1 MANASTDLDNA
12 EAQCQ
17 LNNNNTR
24 LAGSSGHW
32 ETEVTSS
39 KLFECS
45 RIKALAEERD
55 AVQKKTFTKWV
66 NSHLA
71 RVSCRIADL
80 YNDLRDG
87 YMLTRL
93 LEVLSGEMLPRPT
106 RGRMR
111 IHCLENVD
119 KALQFLKEQ
128 RVHLENVGSHDIVD
142 GNHRLTL
149 GLIWTIILRF
159 QIQVIKIECDDN
171 RETRSA
177 KDALLLWC
185 QMKTAGYS
193 EVHIQNFT
201 TCWRDGL
208 AFNALIHR
216 HRPDLIEFHKLIR
229 SNATYNLQ
237 QAFNIAEQNL
247 GLTKLLDPED
257 VNTENPDEKS
267 IITYVVSYYHY
278 FSKMKALRVEGKRVG
293 KVLDN
298 AIEGQKMIDRYEAL
312 ASELLEWIEKTI
324 GIISNQ
330 KFANSLTGVQQQL
343 QAFTTYCT
351 IEKPIKF
358 QEKGNLEV
366 LLFTIQS
373 KLRANNQKPYVPH
386 EGKLISDINKA
397 WERLEKAEHERGVA
411 LRQELI
417 RQEKLELLAQ
427 RFDHKTTMRQ
437 AWLNENQRLVSQ
449 DNFGYDLPAVEA
461 AMKKHEAIEADIS
474 SYEERI
480 GVVVELAGEMET
492 EGYYDIRRISA
503 RKENI
508 LGQWSL
514 LKELVVGR
522 KARLEKNLALQKNFQ
537 DMVYMIDWM
546 EDMQV
551 QLLSKDF
558 GKHLL
563 EVDDLLQ
570 KHSLQEADIIVQ
582 AERVQTLNTAALK
595 FTTIEG
601 YQPCDPQVICN
612 RVNHVSTCLEEL
624 KQLAAKRRSELEE
637 SQHLWAFFQ
646 EVEESEAWIR
656 EKSSILATQ
665 TCGKDLSSVLR
676 LLQKHKTLAGELLA
690 RRSLLQQTMKKGKQI
705 LMEKSFGT
713 RDIQERIMEV
723 KGEWKRLEDQAA
735 QRLGH
740 LQEALNFF
748 QFSTE
753 TDDLLAWLQDAY
765 RLVSSEDFGHDEYS
779 TQSLLKKHRGVRE
792 AVDKHRLHVVT
803 LRKHMVALPLHY
815 RELNEVQSR
824 MGEAEQLYAEV
835 AEVAVLRQQW
845 LHDALA
851 VYLMFSE
858 VNACEV
864 WIDEKEQW
872 LNKMEVPE
880 RLEDVEVIAHRF
892 ESLDQEMNSLMGRI
906 LDVNQIVQQLLDSGH
921 PSSTEVRGCQD
932 HLNSR
937 WNRIVEMV
945 EQKKDHL
952 DSVLRLQNYLLEC
965 AEIKSQIQEKRKAID
980 TTQYVGSDL
989 GGVLA
994 LQRRLSTMEGALA
1007 VLEPKLLHLQQ
1018 EAEELAISH
1027 PAKAMEVL
1035 EPFEGISVEWEELKR
1050 TLQGCEDSLIVAGRL
1065 QQFIQD
1071 LDCFLTWLVQTQ
1083 TAAASDELPNA
1094 LEEAER
1100 LINCH
1105 AALKEEIGRYEED
1118 YERLQ
1123 AVNELLEAEEAPLPY
1138 AALQQWLQK
1147 LDVGWNKLLEMWE
1160 SRREVLVQ
1168 AHIFH
1173 LFLRDVKQ
1181 AEAFLNNQE
1190 SALAHIELPTTVET
1204 VEAAIK
1210 KHKDF
1215 TTTMELNLHRIK
1227 AVIEAGESLISQ
1239 SNIYSD
1245 RIKERV
1251 DTLANRGNQNRELAQ
1266 QWLERLNGQWGL
1278 QRLLQDCH
1286 ELGDWVAEKMLM
1298 ARDTS
1303 RDETQKLHKKW
1314 LKHQAFMAELAQNKE
1329 WLEKIEREGQ
1339 QLIQEK
1345 PELSPVVR
1353 RKLGEIRECWQ
1364 DLESTTQ
1371 AKARQLFE
1379 ANRADLLVQSYTSL
1393 DHRLHQLEG
1402 QLCYVDQGQDL
1413 TSVNKQLK
1421 KLQTMECQMEEWYK
1435 EVGELQV
1442 AAASIPQQGQVMDTV
1457 SERQAAVETRIVRL
1471 IEPLKE
1477 RRRILLA
1484 SKEVHQVGRDLEDEI
1499 LWVQER
1505 LPAATSQE
1513 HGSSLQAVQQLM
1525 KKNQTLQR
1533 ELQGHRARVED
1544 VLERANVIASIRSP
1558 EADCVRAGLE
1568 QLSRLW
1574 GLLWAETE
1582 RRQLVLDAMYQAQ
1595 QYYFDTAEVEAW
1607 LSEQELH
1614 MMNEEKGKDEP
1625 STLQLLKKHLA
1636 LEQTIED
1643 YAETIG
1649 LLSQQCRQL
1658 LEMGHPDSEQISKR
1672 QSQMDRLY
1680 VSLKDLV
1687 EERKSRLEQQY
1698 WLYQLNHEV
1707 DELEQWI
1714 AEREVVASSPEL
1726 GQDFEHVTIL
1736 QEKFTEF
1743 ASETGSLGQERV
1755 TAVNQMVDE
1764 LIDYGHAEAAT
1775 IAEWKDGVNEAW
1787 ADLLELMETRAQM
1800 LAASH
1805 QLHKFFADCREV
1817 LAQIDDKQRRLPEV
1831 RARQG
1836 GTANTST
1843 LQRLMHSFEHDIQL
1857 LVTQVRQL
1865 QESAGQLRTIYAGQK
1880 AEAIAGREQ
1889 EVMYCWKELLTSCE
1903 ECRVQ
1908 ITTATDKLRFFGVVR
1923 DQIMWMDSII
1933 SQIGTGDN
1941 PSIPPSDI
1949 MGSGLSGP
1957 FRDVSSVEVLMNYH
1971 QSLKSEVE
1979 ARSKSVLQ
1987 CVEMGKT
1994 LLAAR
1999 NPAAEE
2005 IKEKLDT
2012 VVAKQYELSEKWDKH
2027 WEVLQHMLEV
2037 HQFAQEAVVA
2047 EAWLTAQE
2055 PFINS
2060 KELGAS
2066 VDEVEQ
2072 LIRRHEAFRKAA
2084 ATWEER
2090 FSSLRRLTTVEK
2102 MKAEQ
2107 SKLPPTPL
2115 LGRKVFLDP
2124 QETSPARSQGSPLM
2138 RRIIYEQ
2145 AEPRAERP
2153 PQEPS
2158 PSYVA
2163 RRLGSTVANY
2173 TPIMNGSSS
2182 YRSSLEARTIPE
2194 MGGVVGGVVGVAAS
2208 LGTAAMEARG
2218 VATNLGTTAAMEVR
2232 GVAAGLGT
2240 ASSEAS
2246 GLAAGL
2252 VTPAVEAKGIAASLV
2267 TGAAAAVEVKASQYL
2282 RQPKIKHMDDM
2293 VTPMLVAC
2301 RLEKAREKEVREREQ
2316 RERERDIV
2324 LMEPAPVMPVMAEV
2338 VLQEM
2343 GREGMGR
2350 ERLNSEPSSRDH
2362 RAGSSRSEPQQR
2374 DRDRDSRDSRDS
2386 HREARLERQH
2396 SSEALMIQ
2404 ARRDELPQE
2413 VWRERAERKERKLER
2428 QTSSEQEGHGHEGRR
2443 KDRHRTERQ
2452 ESSEHDTAKEQ
2463 SDRRSTEKRSG
2474 GQTLFDIVEQLKERE
2489 AATARGEVPKVP
2501 NGVPEKSSGRPDR
2514 PRARDRP
2521 KPRRRPRPKDPSA
2534 GEATTTR
2541 RSRSAPEPG
2550 MAQSVSPSVPQ
2561 PPSHTAH
2568 HEGFLFRKLD
2578 IETMR
2583 KSSNS
2588 RSWVNLYCVL
2598 NKGEIGFYKDAKNTT
2613 TPYNNEPMLNLGH
2626 CHCDVTLGYK
2636 KKKNVFTLK
2645 TKDGSEFLFH
2655 AKDESQDDLKAWTTN
2670 INKSIAEHEEIA
2682 KWGQTQPTTSSTDEG
2697 TRRDGS
2703 KADNKSERGE
2713 KSDRGERPER
2723 AERSERSDKGETK
2736 SDTKRSEKSSKK
2748 K

>member
-1 MANASTDLDNA
+1 MASASTDLDNA
-12 EAQCQ
+12 EAQRQ
-17 LNNNNTR
+17 LNNNNRPTST
-24 LAGSSGHW
+24 GFW
-32 ETEVTSS
+32 ETETTSS

-45 RIKALAEERD
+45 RIKALADERD

-66 NSHLA
+66 NAHLA
-71 RVSCRIADL
+71 RVSCRISDL

-93 LEVLSGEMLPRPT
+93 LEVLSGELLPRPT

-159 QIQVIKIECDDN
+159 QIQVIKIETEDN

-185 QMKTAGYS
+185 QMKTAGYP
-193 EVHIQNFT
+193 EVNIHNFT

-216 HRPDLIEFHKLIR
+216 HRPDLIEFHKLTR
-229 SNATYNLQ
+229 SNATHNLQ
-237 QAFNIAEQNL
+237 QAFNIAEQSL
-247 GLTKLLDPED
+247 GLAKLLDPED

-278 FSKMKALRVEGKRVG
+278 FSKMKALIVEGKRIG

-298 AIEGQKMIDRYEAL
+298 AIEAEKVIQRYDAL

-324 GIISNQ
+324 SIISNQ

-411 LRQELI
+411 LRKELI

-480 GVVVELAGEMET
+480 GVVVELAAEMEA
-492 EGYYDIRRISA
+492 EGYYDIRRILA

-522 KARLEKNLALQKNFQ
+522 KTRLEKNLALQKTFQ
-537 DMVYMIDWM
+537 EMVYMIDWM
-546 EDMQV
+546 EEMQV
-551 QLLSKDF
+551 QLLSKDY

-563 EVDDLLQ
+563 EVEDLLQ
-570 KHSLQEADIIVQ
+570 KHGLQEADISVQ

-624 KQLAAKRRSELEE
+624 KQLAGKRRSELEDSRE
-637 SQHLWAFFQ
+637 LWAFFQ
-646 EVEESEAWIR
+646 EVEESEVWIR
-656 EKSSILATQ
+656 EKTSILATQ
-665 TCGKDLSSVLR
+665 SCGKDLSSVLR
-676 LLQKHKTLAGELLA
+676 LLQKHKGLAGELLA
-690 RRSLLQQTMKKGKQI
+690 RRALLQQTMKKGKQI
-705 LMEKSFGT
+705 LTQKSFGT
-713 RDIQERIMEV
+713 AGIQERLMDV
-723 KGEWKRLEDQAA
+723 KGEWRRLEDQAA

-748 QFSTE
+748 QFTAE
-753 TDDLLAWLQDAY
+753 MDDLLAWLQDEY

-779 TQSLLKKHRGVRE
+779 TQSLLKKHRSVRE
-792 AVDKHRLHVVT
+792 DIDKHRLHVVA
-803 LRKHMVALPLHY
+803 LHKHMVALPLQY
-815 RELNEVQSR
+815 RELEEVQMR
-824 MGEAEQLYAEV
+824 LGEVEQLYTEV

-851 VYLMFSE
+851 VYRMFSE

-872 LNKMEVPE
+872 MNRMEVPE
-880 RLEDVEVIAHRF
+880 RLEDMEVVAHRF

-937 WNRIVEMV
+937 WNHMV
-945 EQKKDHL
+945 ELVEHKKDHL
-952 DSVLRLQNYLLEC
+952 DSNLRIQNYLLEC
-965 AEIKSQIQEKRKAID
+965 TEIKSQIQEKRKAID
-980 TTQYVGSDL
+980 ATQYVGSDL
-989 GGVLA
+989 GSVLA

-1007 VLEPKLLHLQQ
+1007 VLEPKLIHLQQ
-1018 EAEELAISH
+1018 EAEELATSH
-1027 PAKAMEVL
+1027 PNKAMEILV
-1035 EPFEGISVEWEELKR
+1035 PFEGISVEWEELKR
-1050 TLQGCEDSLIVAGRL
+1050 TLQGCEDSLTVAGRL

-1071 LDCFLTWLVQTQ
+1071 LDSFLTWLVQTQ
-1083 TAAASDELPNA
+1083 TAAASDELPNT

-1100 LINCH
+1100 LINLH

-1123 AVNELLEAEEAPLPY
+1123 AVNELLESEDAPLPY
-1138 AALQQWLQK
+1138 AALQQWLRK

-1190 SALAHIELPTTVET
+1190 SALAHVELPTTVET
-1204 VEAAIK
+1204 VEGAIK
-1210 KHKDF
+1210 KHKEF

-1239 SNIYSD
+1239 SNIYSE
-1245 RIKERV
+1245 RIRERV
-1251 DTLANRGNQNRELAQ
+1251 DLLAIRGNQNRELAQ
-1266 QWLERLNGQWGL
+1266 QWLSKLNDQWEL
-1278 QRLLQDCH
+1278 QRFLQDCH

-1298 ARDTS
+1298 AREAS

-1329 WLEKIEREGQ
+1329 WLDKIEKEGQ
-1339 QLIQEK
+1339 KLMQEK
-1345 PELSPVVR
+1345 PELSSVVQQ
-1353 RKLGEIRECWQ
+1353 KLSEIRECWL

-1379 ANRADLLVQSYTSL
+1379 SSRADLLAQSYSSL
-1393 DHRLHQLEG
+1393 DQRLQHLEG
-1402 QLCYVDQGQDL
+1402 QLAHEDYGQDL

-1421 KLQTMECQMEEWYK
+1421 KLQTMENQVEQWYK
-1435 EVGELQV
+1435 EVGDLQV
-1442 AAASIPQQGQVMDTV
+1442 QAASIPQQGQVMDVV
-1457 SERQAAVETRIVRL
+1457 SERQSAVETRIVRL

-1505 LPAATSQE
+1505 LPMATLQE

-1525 KKNQTLQR
+1525 KKNQSLQR
-1533 ELQGHRARVED
+1533 ELEGHRGRVED
-1544 VLERANVIASIRSP
+1544 VLERAAVIASIRSP
-1558 EADCVRAGLE
+1558 EAECVRAGME
-1568 QLSRLW
+1568 QLQQLW
-1574 GLLWAETE
+1574 EMLWVETE
-1582 RRQLVLDAMYQAQ
+1582 RRQLNLDAMYQAQ
-1595 QYYFDTAEVEAW
+1595 QYYFDITEVEAW

-1625 STLQLLKKHLA
+1625 STLQLLKKHLV

-1658 LEMGHPDSEQISKR
+1658 LEIGHPDSEQISKR
-1672 QSQMDRLY
+1672 QSQIDRLY

-1687 EERKSRLEQQY
+1687 EERKCGLEQQY
-1698 WLYQLNHEV
+1698 WLFQLNREV

-1714 AEREVVASSPEL
+1714 AEREMTASSTEL

-1736 QEKFTEF
+1736 QEKFTDF
-1743 ASETGSLGQERV
+1743 ASETGRLGQERV
-1755 TAVNQMVDE
+1755 TAVNHMVDE
-1764 LIDYGHAEAAT
+1764 LIDYGHTDAAT

-1787 ADLLELMETRAQM
+1787 ADLLELIETRAQM

-1805 QLHKFFADCREV
+1805 QLHKFFSDCREV

-1831 RARQG
+1831 RALQDG
-1836 GTANTST
+1836 STNTSA
-1843 LQRLMHSFEHDIQL
+1843 LQRLMKTFEHDIQL
-1857 LVTQVRQL
+1857 LVGQVRQL
-1865 QESAGQLRTIYAGQK
+1865 QESAAQLRTVYAGEK
-1880 AEAIAGREQ
+1880 AEAIALREH
-1889 EVMYCWKELLTSCE
+1889 EVMQTWKELLISCE

-1908 ITTATDKLRFFGVVR
+1908 ITTATDKLRFFGMVR
-1923 DQIMWMDSII
+1923 DQLMWMDSII
-1933 SQIGTGDN
+1933 CQIGTGEK
-1941 PSIPPSDI
+1941 P
-1949 MGSGLSGP
+1949 
-1957 FRDVSSVEVLMNYH
+1957 RDVSSVEVLMNYH

-1979 ARSKSVLQ
+1979 VRNKSMLQ
-1987 CVEMGKT
+1987 CIEMGKT

-1999 NPAAEE
+1999 NPASEE
-2005 IKEKLDT
+2005 IKEKLEK
-2012 VVAKQYELSEKWDKH
+2012 VLAKQRELTEKWDKH
-2027 WEVLQHMLEV
+2027 WEELQHMLEV

-2060 KELGAS
+2060 QELGGS

-2102 MKAEQ
+2102 IKAEQ

-2124 QETSPARSQGSPLM
+2124 QDSSPARSSPSSLL
-2138 RRIIYEQ
+2138 RQTIYEQ
-2145 AEPRAERP
+2145 GEPRGERVT
-2153 PQEPS
+2153 QPS
-2158 PSYVA
+2158 PSSVV

-2173 TPIMNGSSS
+2173 TPIMNGAAT
-2182 YRSSLEARTIPE
+2182 YRIQEARNA
-2194 MGGVVGGVVGVAAS
+2194 G
-2208 LGTAAMEARG
+2208 L
-2218 VATNLGTTAAMEVR
+2218 L

-2240 ASSEAS
+2240 TAEPKSTQIKAQIQIPITQQKIEHMHEA
-2246 GLAAGL
+2246 
-2252 VTPAVEAKGIAASLV
+2252 
-2267 TGAAAAVEVKASQYL
+2267 
-2282 RQPKIKHMDDM
+2282 
-2293 VTPMLVAC
+2293 
-2301 RLEKAREKEVREREQ
+2301 VRPLL
-2316 RERERDIV
+2316 ERERDRQQ
-2324 LMEPAPVMPVMAEV
+2324 ENVMAEV
-2338 VLQEM
+2338 VMLQEP
-2343 GREGMGR
+2343 GGGR
-2350 ERLNSEPSSRDH
+2350 ERLNSGPLGS
-2362 RAGSSRSEPQQR
+2362 GSSRSELQVEQHPPP
-2374 DRDRDSRDSRDS
+2374 
-2386 HREARLERQH
+2386 RESRLERQL
-2396 SSEALMIQ
+2396 SNEQLIQ

-2413 VWRERAERKERKLER
+2413 VWREKEERTQRRLER
-2428 QTSSEQEGHGHEGRR
+2428 QTSSEQEGPAHAYETRR
-2443 KDRHRTERQ
+2443 RDRHRLERQ
-2452 ESSEHDTAKEQ
+2452 ESSEHDGREQ
-2463 SDRRSTEKRSG
+2463 SDRRSG
-2474 GQTLFDIVEQLKERE
+2474 GGDKKSTLAEIVEQLQERE
-2489 AATARGEVPKVP
+2489 AAQARGEIPRLP
-2501 NGVPEKSSGRPDR
+2501 NGFPEKTSRPDR

-2521 KPRRRPRPKDPSA
+2521 KPRRRPRPKETTA
-2534 GEATTTR
+2534 GETR
-2541 RSRSAPEPG
+2541 RSRSAP
-2550 MAQSVSPSVPQ
+2550 AQSSPPVPQ
-2561 PPSHTAH
+2561 PPTHTAQ

-2578 IETMR
+2578 IESQK

-2598 NKGEIGFYKDAKNTT
+2598 NKGELGFYKDSKNIT
-2613 TPYNNEPMLNLGH
+2613 TPYNNEPLLSLSG
-2626 CHCDVTLGYK
+2626 CACDITNGYK

-2655 AKDESQDDLKAWTTN
+2655 AKDEDDLKGWTASITTS
-2670 INKSIAEHEEIA
+2670 INEHEEIA
-2682 KWGQTQPTTSSTDEG
+2682 KWGQPHHPTTSSTDEG

-2703 KADNKSERGE
+2703 RAGGSERGE
-2713 KSDRGERPER
+2713 RSDRADRV
-2723 AERSERSDKGETK
+2723 SERSDKGEK
-2736 SDTKRSEKSSKK
+2736 PEKKTGKK

>member
-1 MANASTDLDNA
+1 AMASASTDLDNA
-12 EAQCQ
+12 EAQRQ
-17 LNNNNTR
+17 LNNNNRPAST
-24 LAGSSGHW
+24 GFW
-32 ETEVTSS
+32 ETETTSA

-45 RIKALAEERD
+45 RIKALADERD

-71 RVSCRIADL
+71 RVSCRISDL

-87 YMLTRL
+87 YMLIRL
-93 LEVLSGEMLPRPT
+93 LEVLSGELLPRPT

-159 QIQVIKIECDDN
+159 QIQVIKIETEDN

-185 QMKTAGYS
+185 QMKTAGYP
-193 EVHIQNFT
+193 EVNIHNFT

-216 HRPDLIEFHKLIR
+216 HRPDLIEFHKLTR
-229 SNATYNLQ
+229 SNATHNLQ
-237 QAFNIAEQNL
+237 QAFNITEQSL

-278 FSKMKALRVEGKRVG
+278 FSKMKALIVEGKRIG

-298 AIEGQKMIDRYEAL
+298 AIEAEKIIRRYEAL
-312 ASELLEWIEKTI
+312 ASDLLEWLERTI
-324 GIISNQ
+324 SIISNQ
-330 KFANSLTGVQQQL
+330 KFANSLSGVQQQL

-386 EGKLISDINKA
+386 DGKLISDINKA

-411 LRQELI
+411 LRKELI

-461 AMKKHEAIEADIS
+461 AMKKHEAIEADIL

-480 GVVVELAGEMET
+480 SVVVELANEMES
-492 EGYYDIRRISA
+492 EGYYDIRRILA

-522 KARLEKNLALQKNFQ
+522 KARLEKNLALQKTFQ
-537 DMVYMIDWM
+537 EMVYMIDWM
-546 EDMQV
+546 EEM
-551 QLLSKDF
+551 QLLSKDY

-563 EVDDLLQ
+563 EVEDMLQ
-570 KHSLQEADIIVQ
+570 KQSLQEADISIQ
-582 AERVQTLNTAALK
+582 ADRVQTLNTAALK

-612 RVNHVSTCLEEL
+612 RVNHVNTCLEEL
-624 KQLAAKRRSELEE
+624 KQLAAKRRLELEDSRE
-637 SQHLWAFFQ
+637 LWAFFQ
-646 EVEESEAWIR
+646 EVEESENWIR
-656 EKSSILATQ
+656 EKMSILATQ
-665 TCGKDLSSVLR
+665 SCGKDLSSILR
-676 LLQKHKTLAGELLA
+676 LLQKHKTVAGELLT
-690 RRSLLQQTMKKGKQI
+690 RRALIQQTMMKGKQI
-705 LMEKSFGT
+705 LTQKSFGT
-713 RDIQERIMEV
+713 TGIQERLMEV
-723 KGEWKRLEDQAA
+723 KAEWKRLEDQAA
-735 QRLGH
+735 QRLCN
-740 LQEALNFF
+740 LQEALDFF

-792 AVDKHRLHVVT
+792 SIDKHRVLVVG
-803 LRKHMVALPLHY
+803 LRKHMVALPMHY
-815 RELNEVQSR
+815 RELDEVRAR
-824 MGEAEQLYAEV
+824 MAETEQLYAEV

-851 VYLMFSE
+851 VYRMFSE

-872 LNKMEVPE
+872 LNRMEVPE
-880 RLEDVEVIAHRF
+880 RLEDVEMIAHRF

-937 WNRIVEMV
+937 WNRIVELV

-952 DSVLRLQNYLLEC
+952 DSILRIQNYLLEC
-965 AEIKSQIQEKRKAID
+965 TEIKSQIQDKRKAID
-980 TTQYVGSDL
+980 ATQYVGSDL
-989 GGVLA
+989 GSVLA
-994 LQRRLSTMEGALA
+994 LQRRLSTMEGALT
-1007 VLEPKLLHLQQ
+1007 VLEPKLLHLQE
-1018 EAEELAISH
+1018 EAEELATSH
-1027 PAKAMEVL
+1027 PDKTVDIL
-1035 EPFEGISVEWEELKR
+1035 VPFEGISVEWEELKC
-1050 TLQGCEDSLIVAGRL
+1050 TLQGCEDSLTVAGRL

-1071 LDCFLTWLVQTQ
+1071 LDSFLTWLVQTQ

-1094 LEEAER
+1094 LEDAER
-1100 LINCH
+1100 LINQH

-1123 AVNELLEAEEAPLPY
+1123 AVNELVETEEAPLPHG
-1138 AALQQWLQK
+1138 ALQQWLHK

-1190 SALAHIELPTTVET
+1190 SALAHVELPTTVET

-1239 SNIYSD
+1239 NNIYSE
-1245 RIKERV
+1245 RIRERV
-1251 DTLANRGNQNRELAQ
+1251 DLLANRGNRNREHAQ
-1266 QWLERLNGQWGL
+1266 QWLHKLNDQWEL
-1278 QRLLQDCH
+1278 QRFLQDCH
-1286 ELGDWVAEKMLM
+1286 EIGDWVAEKMLM
-1298 ARDTS
+1298 AGDTS

-1314 LKHQAFMAELAQNKE
+1314 LKHQTFMAELAQNKE
-1329 WLEKIEREGQ
+1329 WLDKMEKEGQ
-1339 QLIQEK
+1339 RLMQEK
-1345 PELSPVVR
+1345 PELSALVKK
-1353 RKLGEIRECWQ
+1353 KLEEIRECWQ

-1379 ANRADLLVQSYTSL
+1379 ANRADLLVQSYSSL
-1393 DHRLHQLEG
+1393 DQRLEQLEG
-1402 QLCYVDQGQDL
+1402 HLAHVDYGQDL
-1413 TSVNKQLK
+1413 TTVNKQLK

-1435 EVGELQV
+1435 EVGELQ
-1442 AAASIPQQGQVMDTV
+1442 AQAASIPQQGQVMEKV
-1457 SERQAAVETRIVRL
+1457 CERQAGVETRIVRL

-1499 LWVQER
+1499 LWIQER
-1505 LPAATSQE
+1505 LPVATSQE
-1513 HGSSLQAVQQLM
+1513 HGTSLQAVQQLM
-1525 KKNQTLQR
+1525 KKNQSLQR
-1533 ELQGHRARVED
+1533 ELQGHRGCVED
-1544 VLERANVIASIRSP
+1544 VLERAGVIASIRSP
-1558 EADCVRAGLE
+1558 EADSIRAGME
-1568 QLSRLW
+1568 QLHQLW
-1574 GLLWAETE
+1574 EALWTETE
-1582 RRQLVLDAMYQAQ
+1582 HRQLRLDVMYQAQ
-1595 QYYFDTAEVEAW
+1595 QYYFDAGEVEAW

-1614 MMNEEKGKDEP
+1614 MMNEETGKDEA
-1625 STLQLLKKHLA
+1625 STLQLLKKQLA

-1649 LLSQQCRQL
+1649 MLSQQCRQL
-1658 LEMGHPDSEQISKR
+1658 LELGHPDCEQISKH
-1672 QSQMDRLY
+1672 QSQIDRLY

-1698 WLYQLNHEV
+1698 WLYQLNREV

-1714 AEREVVASSPEL
+1714 AEREVIASSTEL

-1764 LIDYGHAEAAT
+1764 LIDYGHGDAAT

-1787 ADLLELMETRAQM
+1787 ADLLELMETRGQM

-1805 QLHKFFADCREV
+1805 QLHKFFSDCQEV
-1817 LAQIDDKQRRLPEV
+1817 LAQIEDKQRRLPEV
-1831 RARQG
+1831 RWQHLHKEG
-1836 GTANTST
+1836 C
-1843 LQRLMHSFEHDIQL
+1843 FP
-1857 LVTQVRQL
+1857 QVRQL
-1865 QESAGQLRTIYAGQK
+1865 QESAAQLRTVYAGEK
-1880 AEAIAGREQ
+1880 AEAIAMQEH
-1889 EVMYCWKELLTSCE
+1889 EVMQTWKELLISCE
-1903 ECRVQ
+1903 DCRMQ
-1908 ITTATDKLRFFGVVR
+1908 ITTATDKLRFFGMVR
-1923 DQIMWMDSII
+1923 DQLMWMDSII
-1933 SQIGTGDN
+1933 CQIGTGEK
-1941 PSIPPSDI
+1941 P
-1949 MGSGLSGP
+1949 
-1957 FRDVSSVEVLMNYH
+1957 RDVSSVEVLMNYH

-1979 ARSKSVLQ
+1979 ARNKSVLQ
-1987 CVEMGKT
+1987 CIEMGKT
-1994 LLAAR
+1994 LLAAH
-1999 NPAAEE
+1999 NPASEE
-2005 IKEKLDT
+2005 IKEKLEK
-2012 VVAKQYELSEKWDKH
+2012 VLAKQQELTEKWDKH
-2027 WEVLQHMLEV
+2027 WEELQHMLEV

-2055 PFINS
+2055 PFISSN
-2060 KELGAS
+2060 ELGGS

-2090 FSSLRRLTTVEK
+2090 FSSLRRLTTV
-2102 MKAEQ
+2102 
-2107 SKLPPTPL
+2107 S
-2115 LGRKVFLDP
+2115 
-2124 QETSPARSQGSPLM
+2124 ETSQPN
-2138 RRIIYEQ
+2138 
-2145 AEPRAERP
+2145 PR
-2153 PQEPS
+2153 
-2158 PSYVA
+2158 
-2163 RRLGSTVANY
+2163 
-2173 TPIMNGSSS
+2173 
-2182 YRSSLEARTIPE
+2182 
-2194 MGGVVGGVVGVAAS
+2194 
-2208 LGTAAMEARG
+2208 
-2218 VATNLGTTAAMEVR
+2218 VR
-2232 GVAAGLGT
+2232 GIQSCSWRACVLQ
-2240 ASSEAS
+2240 
-2246 GLAAGL
+2246 
-2252 VTPAVEAKGIAASLV
+2252 SLV
-2267 TGAAAAVEVKASQYL
+2267 PTW
-2282 RQPKIKHMDDM
+2282 PN
-2293 VTPMLVAC
+2293 TF
-2301 RLEKAREKEVREREQ
+2301 AR
-2316 RERERDIV
+2316 
-2324 LMEPAPVMPVMAEV
+2324 
-2338 VLQEM
+2338 
-2343 GREGMGR
+2343 
-2350 ERLNSEPSSRDH
+2350 N
-2362 RAGSSRSEPQQR
+2362 
-2374 DRDRDSRDSRDS
+2374 
-2386 HREARLERQH
+2386 
-2396 SSEALMIQ
+2396 
-2404 ARRDELPQE
+2404 
-2413 VWRERAERKERKLER
+2413 
-2428 QTSSEQEGHGHEGRR
+2428 
-2443 KDRHRTERQ
+2443 
-2452 ESSEHDTAKEQ
+2452 
-2463 SDRRSTEKRSG
+2463 
-2474 GQTLFDIVEQLKERE
+2474 
-2489 AATARGEVPKVP
+2489 
-2501 NGVPEKSSGRPDR
+2501 
-2514 PRARDRP
+2514 
-2521 KPRRRPRPKDPSA
+2521 
-2534 GEATTTR
+2534 
-2541 RSRSAPEPG
+2541 
-2550 MAQSVSPSVPQ
+2550 
-2561 PPSHTAH
+2561 
-2568 HEGFLFRKLD
+2568 
-2578 IETMR
+2578 
-2583 KSSNS
+2583 

-2598 NKGEIGFYKDAKNTT
+2598 NKGELGFYKDAKNTS
-2613 TPYNNEPMLNLGH
+2613 TPYNNEPLINLSR
-2626 CHCDVTLGYK
+2626 CACDINNGYK

-2655 AKDESQDDLKAWTTN
+2655 AKDEVSCMALDGNLQGGWDVRFQC
-2670 INKSIAEHEEIA
+2670 HPA
-2682 KWGQTQPTTSSTDEG
+2682 KVTDG
-2697 TRRDGS
+2697 GS
-2703 KADNKSERGE
+2703 V
-2713 KSDRGERPER
+2713 
-2723 AERSERSDKGETK
+2723 RSDKGEK
-2736 SDTKRSEKSSKK
+2736 PEKKTGKK

>member
-1 MANASTDLDNA
+1 GAMANASTDLDNA
-12 EAQCQ
+12 EAQRQ
-17 LNNNNTR
+17 LNNNNRPAST
-24 LAGSSGHW
+24 GFW
-32 ETEVTSS
+32 ETETTSA

-45 RIKALAEERD
+45 RIKALADERD

-71 RVSCRIADL
+71 RVSCRISDL

-87 YMLTRL
+87 YMLIRL
-93 LEVLSGEMLPRPT
+93 LEVLSGELLPRPT

-159 QIQVIKIECDDN
+159 QIQVIKIETEDN

-185 QMKTAGYS
+185 QMKTAGYP
-193 EVHIQNFT
+193 EVNIHNFT

-216 HRPDLIEFHKLIR
+216 HRPDLIEFHKLTR
-229 SNATYNLQ
+229 SNATHNLQ
-237 QAFNIAEQNL
+237 QAFNTAEQSL

-278 FSKMKALRVEGKRVG
+278 FSKMKALIVEGKRIG

-298 AIEGQKMIDRYEAL
+298 AIEAEKIVRRYEAL
-312 ASELLEWIEKTI
+312 ASDLLEWIERTI
-324 GIISNQ
+324 SIISNQ
-330 KFANSLTGVQQQL
+330 KFANSLSGVQQQL

-351 IEKPIKF
+351 IEKPNKF

-373 KLRANNQKPYVPH
+373 KLRANNQKPYMPH
-386 EGKLISDINKA
+386 DGKLISDINKA
-397 WERLEKAEHERGVA
+397 WERLEKAEHERGVS
-411 LRQELI
+411 LRKELI

-461 AMKKHEAIEADIS
+461 AMKKHEAIEADIW

-480 GVVVELAGEMET
+480 SVVVELATEMES
-492 EGYYDIRRISA
+492 EGYYDIRRILA

-508 LGQWSL
+508 YGQWSL

-522 KARLEKNLALQKNFQ
+522 KARLEKNLALQKTFQ
-537 DMVYMIDWM
+537 EMVYMIDWM
-546 EDMQV
+546 EEMQV
-551 QLLSKDF
+551 KLLSKDY

-563 EVDDLLQ
+563 EVEDMLQ
-570 KHSLQEADIIVQ
+570 KQSLQEADISIQ
-582 AERVQTLNTAALK
+582 ADRVQTLNTAALK

-612 RVNHVSTCLEEL
+612 RVNHVNTCLEEL
-624 KQLAAKRRSELEE
+624 KQLAAKRRLELEDSRE
-637 SQHLWAFFQ
+637 LWAFFQ
-646 EVEESEAWIR
+646 EVEESENWIR
-656 EKSSILATQ
+656 EKTSILATQ
-665 TCGKDLSSVLR
+665 SCGKDLSSVLR
-676 LLQKHKTLAGELLA
+676 LLQKHKTVAGELLA
-690 RRSLLQQTMKKGKQI
+690 RRALLQQTMKKGKQI
-705 LMEKSFGT
+705 LTQKSFGT
-713 RDIQERIMEV
+713 AGIQERLMEV
-723 KGEWKRLEDQAA
+723 KADWKRLEDQAT
-735 QRLGH
+735 QRLCN
-740 LQEALNFF
+740 LQEALDFF

-792 AVDKHRLHVVT
+792 SVDKHRVQVVG
-803 LRKHMVALPLHY
+803 LRKHMVALPMHY
-815 RELNEVQSR
+815 RELDEVRAR
-824 MGEAEQLYAEV
+824 MAETEQFYTEV

-851 VYLMFSE
+851 VYRMFSE

-872 LNKMEVPE
+872 LNRMEVPE

-937 WNRIVEMV
+937 WNRIVELV

-952 DSVLRLQNYLLEC
+952 DSILRIQNYLLEC
-965 AEIKSQIQEKRKAID
+965 TEIKSQIQDKRKAID
-980 TTQYVGSDL
+980 ATQYVGSDL
-989 GGVLA
+989 GSVLA

-1007 VLEPKLLHLQQ
+1007 VLEPKLLHLQE
-1018 EAEELAISH
+1018 EAEELATSH
-1027 PAKAMEVL
+1027 PDKAVDIL
-1035 EPFEGISVEWEELKR
+1035 VPFEGISVEWEELKR
-1050 TLQGCEDSLIVAGRL
+1050 TLQGCEDSLTVAGRL

-1071 LDCFLTWLVQTQ
+1071 LDSFLTWLVQTQ

-1094 LEEAER
+1094 LEDAER
-1100 LINCH
+1100 LINQH

-1123 AVNELLEAEEAPLPY
+1123 AVNELLETDEAPLPHG
-1138 AALQQWLQK
+1138 ALQQWLHK

-1190 SALAHIELPTTVET
+1190 SALAHVELPTTVET

-1215 TTTMELNLHRIK
+1215 TTTMEINLHRIK

-1239 SNIYSD
+1239 NNIYSE
-1245 RIKERV
+1245 RIRER
-1251 DTLANRGNQNRELAQ
+1251 NREHAQ
-1266 QWLERLNGQWGL
+1266 QWLRKLNDQWEH
-1278 QRLLQDCH
+1278 QRFLQDCH
-1286 ELGDWVAEKMLM
+1286 EIGDWVAEKMLM

-1303 RDETQKLHKKW
+1303 CDEAQKLHKKW
-1314 LKHQAFMAELAQNKE
+1314 LKHQTFMAELAQNKE
-1329 WLEKIEREGQ
+1329 WLDKIEKEGQ
-1339 QLIQEK
+1339 RLMQEK
-1345 PELSPVVR
+1345 PDMSALVKK
-1353 RKLGEIRECWQ
+1353 KLEEIRECWQ

-1379 ANRADLLVQSYTSL
+1379 ANRADLLVQNYSNL
-1393 DHRLHQLEG
+1393 DQRLEQLEG
-1402 QLCYVDQGQDL
+1402 QLSHVDYGQDL
-1413 TSVNKQLK
+1413 TTVNKQLK

-1435 EVGELQV
+1435 EVGELQ
-1442 AAASIPQQGQVMDTV
+1442 AQAASIPQQGQVEKV
-1457 SERQAAVETRIVRL
+1457 SERQAGVETRIVRL

-1499 LWVQER
+1499 LWIQER
-1505 LPAATSQE
+1505 LPVATSQE
-1513 HGSSLQAVQQLM
+1513 HGTSLQAVQQLM
-1525 KKNQTLQR
+1525 KKNQSLQR
-1533 ELQGHRARVED
+1533 ELQGHRGRVED
-1544 VLERANVIASIRSP
+1544 VLERAGVIASIRSP
-1558 EADCVRAGLE
+1558 EADSIRAGME
-1568 QLSRLW
+1568 QLHQLW
-1574 GLLWAETE
+1574 EVLWTETE
-1582 RRQLVLDAMYQAQ
+1582 HRQLRLDVMYQAQ
-1595 QYYFDTAEVEAW
+1595 QFYFDAGEVEAW

-1614 MMNEEKGKDEP
+1614 MMNEETGKDEA
-1625 STLQLLKKHLA
+1625 STLQLLKKQLA

-1649 LLSQQCRQL
+1649 MLSQQCRQL
-1658 LEMGHPDSEQISKR
+1658 LELGHPDCEQISKH
-1672 QSQMDRLY
+1672 QSQIDRLY
-1680 VSLKDLV
+1680 VSLKDLA

-1698 WLYQLNHEV
+1698 WLYQLNREV

-1714 AEREVVASSPEL
+1714 AEREVIASSTEL

-1743 ASETGSLGQERV
+1743 AAETGSLGQERV

-1764 LIDYGHAEAAT
+1764 LIDYGHADAAT

-1787 ADLLELMETRAQM
+1787 ADLLELMETRGQM

-1805 QLHKFFADCREV
+1805 QLHKFFSDCREV
-1817 LAQIDDKQRRLPEV
+1817 LAQIEDKQRRLPEV
-1831 RARQG
+1831 RACQG
-1836 GTANTST
+1836 GTSNTST
-1843 LQRLMHSFEHDIQL
+1843 LQRLMQTFEHDIQL
-1857 LVTQVRQL
+1857 LVTQIRQL
-1865 QESAGQLRTIYAGQK
+1865 QESAAQLRTVYAGEK
-1880 AEAIAGREQ
+1880 AEAIAMQEH
-1889 EVMYCWKELLTSCE
+1889 EVMQAWKELLISCE
-1903 ECRVQ
+1903 DCRMQ
-1908 ITTATDKLRFFGVVR
+1908 ITTATDKLRFFGMVR
-1923 DQIMWMDSII
+1923 DQLMWMESII
-1933 SQIGTGDN
+1933 CQIGTGEK
-1941 PSIPPSDI
+1941 P
-1949 MGSGLSGP
+1949 
-1957 FRDVSSVEVLMNYH
+1957 RDVSSVEVLMNYH

-1979 ARSKSVLQ
+1979 ARNKSVLQ
-1987 CVEMGKT
+1987 CIEMGKT

-1999 NPAAEE
+1999 NPASEE
-2005 IKEKLDT
+2005 IKEKLEK
-2012 VVAKQYELSEKWDKH
+2012 VLAKQQELTEKWDKH
-2027 WEVLQHMLEV
+2027 WEELQHMLEV

-2055 PFINS
+2055 PFLSS
-2060 KELGAS
+2060 KELGGS

-2090 FSSLRRLTTVEK
+2090 FSSLRRLTTV
-2102 MKAEQ
+2102 
-2107 SKLPPTPL
+2107 
-2115 LGRKVFLDP
+2115 R
-2124 QETSPARSQGSPLM
+2124 ETSQPN
-2138 RRIIYEQ
+2138 
-2145 AEPRAERP
+2145 PR
-2153 PQEPS
+2153 
-2158 PSYVA
+2158 
-2163 RRLGSTVANY
+2163 
-2173 TPIMNGSSS
+2173 
-2182 YRSSLEARTIPE
+2182 
-2194 MGGVVGGVVGVAAS
+2194 
-2208 LGTAAMEARG
+2208 
-2218 VATNLGTTAAMEVR
+2218 VR
-2232 GVAAGLGT
+2232 GIQSCSRMALAEF
-2240 ASSEAS
+2240 SSN
-2246 GLAAGL
+2246 
-2252 VTPAVEAKGIAASLV
+2252 
-2267 TGAAAAVEVKASQYL
+2267 
-2282 RQPKIKHMDDM
+2282 M
-2293 VTPMLVAC
+2293 
-2301 RLEKAREKEVREREQ
+2301 
-2316 RERERDIV
+2316 
-2324 LMEPAPVMPVMAEV
+2324 
-2338 VLQEM
+2338 
-2343 GREGMGR
+2343 
-2350 ERLNSEPSSRDH
+2350 
-2362 RAGSSRSEPQQR
+2362 
-2374 DRDRDSRDSRDS
+2374 
-2386 HREARLERQH
+2386 
-2396 SSEALMIQ
+2396 
-2404 ARRDELPQE
+2404 
-2413 VWRERAERKERKLER
+2413 
-2428 QTSSEQEGHGHEGRR
+2428 
-2443 KDRHRTERQ
+2443 
-2452 ESSEHDTAKEQ
+2452 
-2463 SDRRSTEKRSG
+2463 
-2474 GQTLFDIVEQLKERE
+2474 
-2489 AATARGEVPKVP
+2489 ARGEVPRLP
-2501 NGVPEKSSGRPDR
+2501 NGFPEKTSRLDR

-2521 KPRRRPRPKDPSA
+2521 KPRRRPRPKEPA
-2534 GEATTTR
+2534 GETR
-2541 RSRSAPEPG
+2541 RSRSAP
-2550 MAQSVSPSVPQ
+2550 AQSSPPVPQ
-2561 PPSHTAH
+2561 PPTHTAQR
-2568 HEGFLFRKLD
+2568 EGFLFRKID
-2578 IETMR
+2578 IEGQK

-2598 NKGEIGFYKDAKNTT
+2598 NKGELGFYKDAKNTS
-2613 TPYNNEPMLNLGH
+2613 TPYNNEPLINLSR
-2626 CHCDVTLGYK
+2626 CACDINSGYK

-2645 TKDGSEFLFH
+2645 TNDGSEFLFH
-2655 AKDESQDDLKAWTTN
+2655 AKDEVSCFFFNHPNFHIYFQFCANFGPTLIQSVIHFSQN
-2670 INKSIAEHEEIA
+2670 QINGKQ
-2682 KWGQTQPTTSSTDEG
+2682 GQTHPTTSSTDEG

-2703 KADNKSERGE
+2703 RAGGSERGE
-2713 KSDRGERPER
+2713 KSDRADGG
-2723 AERSERSDKGETK
+2723 SVRSDKGEK
-2736 SDTKRSEKSSKK
+2736 PEKKTGKK

>member
-12 EAQCQ
+12 EAQRQ
-17 LNNNNTR
+17 LNNNNRPAST
-24 LAGSSGHW
+24 GFW
-32 ETEVTSS
+32 ETETTSA

-45 RIKALAEERD
+45 RIKALADERD

-71 RVSCRIADL
+71 RVSCRISDL

-87 YMLTRL
+87 YMLIRL
-93 LEVLSGEMLPRPT
+93 LEVLSGELLPRPT

-159 QIQVIKIECDDN
+159 QIQVIKIETEDN

-185 QMKTAGYS
+185 QMKTAGYP
-193 EVHIQNFT
+193 EVNIHNFT

-216 HRPDLIEFHKLIR
+216 HRPDLIEFHKLTR
-229 SNATYNLQ
+229 SNATHNLQ
-237 QAFNIAEQNL
+237 QAFNTAEQSL

-278 FSKMKALRVEGKRVG
+278 FSKMKALIVEGKRIG

-298 AIEGQKMIDRYEAL
+298 AIEAEKIIRRYEAL
-312 ASELLEWIEKTI
+312 ASDLLEWIERTI
-324 GIISNQ
+324 SIISNQ
-330 KFANSLTGVQQQL
+330 KFANSLSGVQQQL

-386 EGKLISDINKA
+386 DGKLISDINKA

-411 LRQELI
+411 LRKELI

-461 AMKKHEAIEADIS
+461 AMKKHEAIEADIL

-480 GVVVELAGEMET
+480 SVVVELANEMES
-492 EGYYDIRRISA
+492 EGYFDIRRILA

-522 KARLEKNLALQKNFQ
+522 KARLEKNLALQKTFQ

-546 EDMQV
+546 EEMQV
-551 QLLSKDF
+551 KLLSKDY

-563 EVDDLLQ
+563 EVEDMLQ
-570 KHSLQEADIIVQ
+570 KQSLQEADISIQ
-582 AERVQTLNTAALK
+582 ADRVQTLNTAALK

-612 RVNHVSTCLEEL
+612 RVSHVNTCLEEL
-624 KQLAAKRRSELEE
+624 KQLAAKRRLELEDSRE
-637 SQHLWAFFQ
+637 LWAFFQ
-646 EVEESEAWIR
+646 EVEESENWIR
-656 EKSSILATQ
+656 EKTSILATQ
-665 TCGKDLSSVLR
+665 SCGKDLSSVLR
-676 LLQKHKTLAGELLA
+676 LLQKHKTVAGELLA
-690 RRSLLQQTMKKGKQI
+690 RRALLQQTMKKGKQI
-705 LMEKSFGT
+705 LTQKSFGT
-713 RDIQERIMEV
+713 AGIQERLMEV
-723 KGEWKRLEDQAA
+723 KAEWKRLEDQAA
-735 QRLGH
+735 QRLCN
-740 LQEALNFF
+740 LQEALDFF

-753 TDDLLAWLQDAY
+753 TDDLLAWLQDSY

-792 AVDKHRLHVVT
+792 SIDKHRVQVVG
-803 LRKHMVALPLHY
+803 LRKHMVALPMHY
-815 RELNEVQSR
+815 RELDEVRAR
-824 MGEAEQLYAEV
+824 MAETEQFYTEV

-851 VYLMFSE
+851 VYRMFSE

-872 LNKMEVPE
+872 LNRMEVPE

-937 WNRIVEMV
+937 WNRIVELV

-952 DSVLRLQNYLLEC
+952 DSILLIQNYLLEC
-965 AEIKSQIQEKRKAID
+965 TEIKSQIQDKRKAID
-980 TTQYVGSDL
+980 ATQYVGSDL
-989 GGVLA
+989 GSVLA
-994 LQRRLSTMEGALA
+994 LQRRLSTMEGALT
-1007 VLEPKLLHLQQ
+1007 VLEPKLLHLQE
-1018 EAEELAISH
+1018 EAEELATSH
-1027 PAKAMEVL
+1027 PDKAIDILV
-1035 EPFEGISVEWEELKR
+1035 PFEGISVEWEELKR
-1050 TLQGCEDSLIVAGRL
+1050 TLQGCEDSLTVAGRL

-1071 LDCFLTWLVQTQ
+1071 LDSFLTWLVQTQ

-1094 LEEAER
+1094 LEDAER
-1100 LINCH
+1100 LINQH

-1123 AVNELLEAEEAPLPY
+1123 AVNELLETDEAPLPHG
-1138 AALQQWLQK
+1138 ALQQWLHK

-1190 SALAHIELPTTVET
+1190 SALAHVELPTTVET

-1239 SNIYSD
+1239 NNIYSE
-1245 RIKERV
+1245 RIRERV
-1251 DTLANRGNQNRELAQ
+1251 DLLANRGNQNREHAQ
-1266 QWLERLNGQWGL
+1266 QWLHKLNDQWEL
-1278 QRLLQDCH
+1278 QRFLQDCH
-1286 ELGDWVAEKMLM
+1286 EIGDWVAEKMLM

-1314 LKHQAFMAELAQNKE
+1314 LKHQTFMAELAQNKE
-1329 WLEKIEREGQ
+1329 WLDKMEKEGQ
-1339 QLIQEK
+1339 RLMQEK
-1345 PELSPVVR
+1345 PEMSALVKK
-1353 RKLGEIRECWQ
+1353 KLEEIRECWQ

-1379 ANRADLLVQSYTSL
+1379 ANRADLLVQNYSNL
-1393 DHRLHQLEG
+1393 DQRLEQLEG
-1402 QLCYVDQGQDL
+1402 QLSHVDYGQDL
-1413 TSVNKQLK
+1413 TTVNKQLK

-1435 EVGELQV
+1435 EVGELQ
-1442 AAASIPQQGQVMDTV
+1442 AQAASIPQQGQVMGKV
-1457 SERQAAVETRIVRL
+1457 SERQVGVETRIVRL

-1499 LWVQER
+1499 LWIQER
-1505 LPAATSQE
+1505 LPVATSQE
-1513 HGSSLQAVQQLM
+1513 HGTSLQAVQQLM
-1525 KKNQTLQR
+1525 KKNQSLQR
-1533 ELQGHRARVED
+1533 ELQGHRGHVED
-1544 VLERANVIASIRSP
+1544 VLERAGVIASIRSP
-1558 EADCVRAGLE
+1558 EADSIRAGME
-1568 QLSRLW
+1568 QLHQLW
-1574 GLLWAETE
+1574 EVLWSETE
-1582 RRQLVLDAMYQAQ
+1582 HRQLRLDVMYQAQ
-1595 QYYFDTAEVEAW
+1595 QFYFDAGEVEAW

-1614 MMNEEKGKDEP
+1614 MMNEETGKDEA
-1625 STLQLLKKHLA
+1625 STLQLLKKQLA

-1649 LLSQQCRQL
+1649 MLSQQCRQL
-1658 LEMGHPDSEQISKR
+1658 LELGHPDCEQISKH
-1672 QSQMDRLY
+1672 QSQIDRLY
-1680 VSLKDLV
+1680 VSLKDLAQ
-1687 EERKSRLEQQY
+1687 ERKSRLEQQY
-1698 WLYQLNHEV
+1698 WLYQLNREV

-1714 AEREVVASSPEL
+1714 AEREVIASSTEL

-1736 QEKFTEF
+1736 QEKYTEF
-1743 ASETGSLGQERV
+1743 ASETGSLGQDRV

-1764 LIDYGHAEAAT
+1764 LIDYGHADAAT

-1787 ADLLELMETRAQM
+1787 ADLLELMETRGQM

-1805 QLHKFFADCREV
+1805 QLHKFFSDCQEV
-1817 LAQIDDKQRRLPEV
+1817 LAQIEDKQRRLPEV
-1831 RARQG
+1831 RAGQG
-1836 GTANTST
+1836 GTSNTST
-1843 LQRLMHSFEHDIQL
+1843 LQRLMQTFEHDIQL

-1865 QESAGQLRTIYAGQK
+1865 QESAAQLRTVYAGEK
-1880 AEAIAGREQ
+1880 AEAIAMQEH
-1889 EVMYCWKELLTSCE
+1889 EVMQTWKELLISCE
-1903 ECRVQ
+1903 DCRMQ
-1908 ITTATDKLRFFGVVR
+1908 ITTATDKLCFFGMVR
-1923 DQIMWMDSII
+1923 DQLMWMESII
-1933 SQIGTGDN
+1933 CQIGTGEK
-1941 PSIPPSDI
+1941 PSSFLRAL
-1949 MGSGLSGP
+1949 MGYGVSGAC
-1957 FRDVSSVEVLMNYH
+1957 RDVSSVEVLMNYH

-1979 ARSKSVLQ
+1979 ARNKSVLQ
-1987 CVEMGKT
+1987 CIEMGKT

-1999 NPAAEE
+1999 NPASEE
-2005 IKEKLDT
+2005 IKEKLEK
-2012 VVAKQYELSEKWDKH
+2012 VLAKQQELTEKWDKH
-2027 WEVLQHMLEV
+2027 WEELQHMLEV

-2055 PFINS
+2055 PLLSSN
-2060 KELGAS
+2060 ELGGS

-2072 LIRRHEAFRKAA
+2072 LIRRHEAFRRAA

-2102 MKAEQ
+2102 IKAEQ

-2124 QETSPARSQGSPLM
+2124 QDSSPARSSPSSII
-2138 RRIIYEQ
+2138 RQTIYEQ
-2145 AEPRAERP
+2145 GEPRVERIT
-2153 PQEPS
+2153 PQPS
-2158 PSYVA
+2158 PSSVA

-2173 TPIMNGSSS
+2173 TPIINGAATS
-2182 YRSSLEARTIPE
+2182 RLQEARNAGI
-2194 MGGVVGGVVGVAAS
+2194 V
-2208 LGTAAMEARG
+2208 
-2218 VATNLGTTAAMEVR
+2218 

-2240 ASSEAS
+2240 AMEHKVTQLRTEFKAQVPQQKIEHIHEAVHP
-2246 GLAAGL
+2246 L
-2252 VTPAVEAKGIAASLV
+2252 
-2267 TGAAAAVEVKASQYL
+2267 
-2282 RQPKIKHMDDM
+2282 
-2293 VTPMLVAC
+2293 
-2301 RLEKAREKEVREREQ
+2301 LERD
-2316 RERERDIV
+2316 RERERYH
-2324 LMEPAPVMPVMAEV
+2324 ENVMAEV
-2338 VLQEM
+2338 VLQEP
-2343 GREGMGR
+2343 GGGR
-2350 ERLNSEPSSRDH
+2350 ERLNSMVGGS
-2362 RAGSSRSEPQQR
+2362 GSSRSELLVEQHPPP
-2374 DRDRDSRDSRDS
+2374 
-2386 HREARLERQH
+2386 REARLERQL
-2396 SSEALMIQ
+2396 STEQLIQ

-2413 VWRERAERKERKLER
+2413 VWRERAGRAERRLER
-2428 QTSSEQEGHGHEGRR
+2428 QTSSEQEGHEVRR
-2443 KDRHRTERQ
+2443 KDRHRPERQ
-2452 ESSEHDTAKEQ
+2452 DSSEQEAREQ
-2463 SDRRSTEKRSG
+2463 SDRRSGGGDKRS
-2474 GQTLFDIVEQLKERE
+2474 TLAEIVEQLQERE
-2489 AATARGEVPKVP
+2489 AAQARGEIPRLP
-2501 NGVPEKSSGRPDR
+2501 NGFPEKSSRLDR

-2521 KPRRRPRPKDPSA
+2521 KPRRRPRPKEPTA
-2534 GEATTTR
+2534 GETR
-2541 RSRSAPEPG
+2541 RSRSAP
-2550 MAQSVSPSVPQ
+2550 AQGGPPVPQ
-2561 PPSHTAH
+2561 PTTHTAQR
-2568 HEGFLFRKLD
+2568 EGFLFRKID
-2578 IETMR
+2578 IEGQK

-2598 NKGEIGFYKDAKNTT
+2598 NKGELGFYKDAKNTS
-2613 TPYNNEPMLNLGH
+2613 TPYNNEPLINLSR
-2626 CHCDVTLGYK
+2626 CACDINIGYK

-2655 AKDESQDDLKAWTTN
+2655 AKDEDDLKSWVAS
-2670 INKSIAEHEEIA
+2670 INTGISEHEEIA
-2682 KWGQTQPTTSSTDEG
+2682 KRGQTNPTTSSTDEG

-2703 KADNKSERGE
+2703 RAGGSERGE
-2713 KSDRGERPER
+2713 KSDRADGG
-2723 AERSERSDKGETK
+2723 SVRSDKGEK
-2736 SDTKRSEKSSKK
+2736 PEKKTGKK

>member
-12 EAQCQ
+12 EAQRQ
-17 LNNNNTR
+17 LNNNNR
-24 LAGSSGHW
+24 PAGTGFW
-32 ETEVTSS
+32 ETQSTSA

-45 RIKALAEERD
+45 RIKALADERD

-71 RVSCRIADL
+71 RVSCRISDL

-87 YMLTRL
+87 YMLIRL
-93 LEVLSGEMLPRPT
+93 LEVLSGELLPRPT

-159 QIQVIKIECDDN
+159 QIQVIKIETEDN

-185 QMKTAGYS
+185 QMKTAGYP
-193 EVHIQNFT
+193 EVNIHNFT

-216 HRPDLIEFHKLIR
+216 HRPDLIEFHKLTR
-229 SNATYNLQ
+229 SNATHNLQ

-278 FSKMKALRVEGKRVG
+278 FSKMKALIVEGKRIG

-298 AIEGQKMIDRYEAL
+298 AIEAEKVIRRYEAL
-312 ASELLEWIEKTI
+312 ASDLLEWIEKTI
-324 GIISNQ
+324 SIISNQ
-330 KFANSLTGVQQQL
+330 KFANSLSGVQQQL

-386 EGKLISDINKA
+386 DGKLISDINKA

-411 LRQELI
+411 LRKELI

-461 AMKKHEAIEADIS
+461 AMKKHEAIEADIL

-480 GVVVELAGEMET
+480 SVVVELANEMES
-492 EGYYDIRRISA
+492 EGYYDTRRISA
-503 RKENI
+503 RRENI
-508 LGQWSL
+508 LGQWTL
-514 LKELVVGR
+514 LKKLVVGR
-522 KARLEKNLALQKNFQ
+522 KARLEKNLALQKTFQ
-537 DMVYMIDWM
+537 EMVYMIDWM
-546 EDMQV
+546 EEMQV
-551 QLLSKDF
+551 KLLSKDY

-563 EVDDLLQ
+563 EVEDMLQ
-570 KHSLQEADIIVQ
+570 KQSLQEADISIQ
-582 AERVQTLNTAALK
+582 ADRVQTLNTAALK

-612 RVNHVSTCLEEL
+612 RVSHVNTCLEEL
-624 KQLAAKRRSELEE
+624 KQLAAKRRSELEDSLE
-637 SQHLWAFFQ
+637 LWAFFQ
-646 EVEESEAWIR
+646 EVEESESWIR
-656 EKSSILATQ
+656 EKMSILATQ
-665 TCGKDLSSVLR
+665 SCGKDLSSVLR

-690 RRSLLQQTMKKGKQI
+690 RRALLQQTMKKGKQI
-705 LMEKSFGT
+705 LTQKSFGT
-713 RDIQERIMEV
+713 AGIQERLMEA

-735 QRLGH
+735 QRLCN
-740 LQEALNFF
+740 LQEALDFF
-748 QFSTE
+748 QFTTE
-753 TDDLLAWLQDAY
+753 MDDLLAWLQDAY

-779 TQSLLKKHRGVRE
+779 TQSLLKKHKGVGE
-792 AVDKHRLHVVT
+792 NIDKHRVQVVG
-803 LRKHMVALPLHY
+803 LRKHMVALPLQY
-815 RELNEVQSR
+815 RELDEVRAR
-824 MGEAEQLYAEV
+824 MAETEQLYTEV

-845 LHDALA
+845 LLDALA
-851 VYLMFSE
+851 VYHMFSE

-937 WNRIVEMV
+937 WNSIVELV

-952 DSVLRLQNYLLEC
+952 DSILRIQNYLLEC
-965 AEIKSQIQEKRKAID
+965 TEIKSQIQDKRKAID
-980 TTQYVGSDL
+980 ATQYVGSDL
-989 GGVLA
+989 GSVLA

-1007 VLEPKLLHLQQ
+1007 VLEPKLLHLQE
-1018 EAEELAISH
+1018 EAEELATSH
-1027 PAKAMEVL
+1027 PEKAVEILV
-1035 EPFEGISVEWEELKR
+1035 PFEGISVEWEELKR
-1050 TLQGCEDSLIVAGRL
+1050 TLQGCEDSLTVAGRL

-1071 LDCFLTWLVQTQ
+1071 LDSFLTWLVQTQ
-1083 TAAASDELPNA
+1083 TSAASDELPNA
-1094 LEEAER
+1094 LEDAER
-1100 LINCH
+1100 LINQH

-1123 AVNELLEAEEAPLPY
+1123 AVNELLESEEAPLPHG
-1138 AALQQWLQK
+1138 ALQQWLHK

-1190 SALAHIELPTTVET
+1190 SALAHVELPSTVET

-1239 SNIYSD
+1239 NNIYSE
-1245 RIKERV
+1245 RIRERV
-1251 DTLANRGNQNRELAQ
+1251 DLLANRGNQNRQHAQ
-1266 QWLERLNGQWGL
+1266 QWLHKLNDQWEL
-1278 QRLLQDCH
+1278 QRFLQDCH
-1286 ELGDWVAEKMLM
+1286 EIGDWVAEKMLM

-1314 LKHQAFMAELAQNKE
+1314 QKHQTFMAELAQNKE
-1329 WLEKIEREGQ
+1329 WLDKMEKEGQ
-1339 QLIQEK
+1339 RLMQEK
-1345 PELSPVVR
+1345 PELSALVKK
-1353 RKLGEIRECWQ
+1353 KLEEIRECWQ

-1371 AKARQLFE
+1371 EKARQLFE
-1379 ANRADLLVQSYTSL
+1379 ANRADLLVQSYSSL
-1393 DHRLHQLEG
+1393 DHRLERLEDQLAH
-1402 QLCYVDQGQDL
+1402 VDYGQDL

-1435 EVGELQV
+1435 EVGDLQ
-1442 AAASIPQQGQVMDTV
+1442 AQAASIPQQGEVMEKV
-1457 SERQAAVETRIVRL
+1457 SVKQTGVETRIVRL

-1484 SKEVHQVGRDLEDEI
+1484 SKEVHQVARDIEDEI
-1499 LWVQER
+1499 LWIQER
-1505 LPAATSQE
+1505 IPMATTQE
-1513 HGSSLQAVQQLM
+1513 HGTSLQAVQQLM

-1533 ELQGHRARVED
+1533 ELHGHRSRVED
-1544 VLERANVIASIRSP
+1544 VLERAGLISSIRSP
-1558 EADCVRAGLE
+1558 EADSIRAGME
-1568 QLSRLW
+1568 QLHQLW
-1574 GLLWAETE
+1574 EALWAETE
-1582 RRQLVLDAMYQAQ
+1582 RRQLMLDAMYQAQ
-1595 QYYFDTAEVEAW
+1595 QYYFDVAEVEAW

-1614 MMNEEKGKDEP
+1614 MMNEETGKDEA
-1625 STLQLLKKHLA
+1625 STLQLLKKQLA

-1658 LEMGHPDSEQISKR
+1658 LELGHPDCEQISKR
-1672 QSQMDRLY
+1672 QSQIDRLY

-1698 WLYQLNHEV
+1698 WLYQLNREV

-1714 AEREVVASSPEL
+1714 AEREVIASSTEL

-1743 ASETGSLGQERV
+1743 AAETGGLGQERV

-1764 LIDYGHAEAAT
+1764 LIDYGHTDAAT

-1787 ADLLELMETRAQM
+1787 ADLLELMETRGQM

-1805 QLHKFFADCREV
+1805 QLHKFFSDCREV
-1817 LAQIDDKQRRLPEV
+1817 LAQIEDKQRRLPEV
-1831 RARQG
+1831 HACQG
-1836 GTANTST
+1836 GTSNTST
-1843 LQRLMHSFEHDIQL
+1843 LQRLMQTFEHDIQL
-1857 LVTQVRQL
+1857 LVAQVRQL
-1865 QESAGQLRTIYAGQK
+1865 QESAAQLRTVYAGEK
-1880 AEAIAGREQ
+1880 AEAIAMQEH
-1889 EVMYCWKELLTSCE
+1889 EVMQAWKELLISCE
-1903 ECRVQ
+1903 DCRMQ
-1908 ITTATDKLRFFGVVR
+1908 ITTATDKLRFFGMVR
-1923 DQIMWMDSII
+1923 DQLMWMESII
-1933 SQIGTGDN
+1933 CQIGTGEK
-1941 PSIPPSDI
+1941 PSSFLRAL
-1949 MGSGLSGP
+1949 MGYGLSGTC
-1957 FRDVSSVEVLMNYH
+1957 RDVSSVEVLMNYH

-1979 ARSKSVLQ
+1979 ARNKSVLQ
-1987 CVEMGKT
+1987 CIELGKT

-1999 NPAAEE
+1999 NPASEE
-2005 IKEKLDT
+2005 IKEKLEK
-2012 VVAKQYELSEKWDKH
+2012 VLSKQQELTEKWEKH
-2027 WEVLQHMLEV
+2027 WEDLQQMLEV

-2055 PFINS
+2055 PLLNS
-2060 KELGAS
+2060 NELGGS

-2102 MKAEQ
+2102 IKAEQ

-2124 QETSPARSQGSPLM
+2124 QDSSPARSSPSSII
-2138 RRIIYEQ
+2138 RQTIYEQ
-2145 AEPRAERP
+2145 GEPRAERLP
-2153 PQEPS
+2153 PQPS
-2158 PSYVA
+2158 PSSVA

-2173 TPIMNGSSS
+2173 TPIMNGAAT
-2182 YRSSLEARTIPE
+2182 YRLQEARNAGI
-2194 MGGVVGGVVGVAAS
+2194 V
-2208 LGTAAMEARG
+2208 
-2218 VATNLGTTAAMEVR
+2218 

-2240 ASSEAS
+2240 AMEHK
-2246 GLAAGL
+2246 
-2252 VTPAVEAKGIAASLV
+2252 VTQLRADFKGQVPQQKIEHIHDAVHPL
-2267 TGAAAAVEVKASQYL
+2267 
-2282 RQPKIKHMDDM
+2282 
-2293 VTPMLVAC
+2293 
-2301 RLEKAREKEVREREQ
+2301 LE
-2316 RERERDIV
+2316 RERERYH
-2324 LMEPAPVMPVMAEV
+2324 ENVMAEV
-2338 VLQEM
+2338 VLQEP
-2343 GREGMGR
+2343 GGGR
-2350 ERLNSEPSSRDH
+2350 ERLNSMVGGS
-2362 RAGSSRSEPQQR
+2362 GSSRSELLVEQHPPP
-2374 DRDRDSRDSRDS
+2374 
-2386 HREARLERQH
+2386 RESRLERQL
-2396 SSEALMIQ
+2396 STEQLIQ

-2413 VWRERAERKERKLER
+2413 VWRERAERAEKKLER
-2428 QTSSEQEGHGHEGRR
+2428 QTSSEHEGHEVRR
-2443 KDRHRTERQ
+2443 RDRHRLDRQ
-2452 ESSEHDTAKEQ
+2452 ESSEQEAREQ
-2463 SDRRSTEKRSG
+2463 SDRRSAGGEKRS
-2474 GQTLFDIVEQLKERE
+2474 TLAEIVEQLQERE
-2489 AATARGEVPKVP
+2489 AAQARGEIPRLP
-2501 NGVPEKSSGRPDR
+2501 NGLPEKSSRPDR

-2521 KPRRRPRPKDPSA
+2521 KPRRRPRPKEPTA
-2534 GEATTTR
+2534 GETR
-2541 RSRSAPEPG
+2541 RSRSAP
-2550 MAQSVSPSVPQ
+2550 AQSSPQVPL
-2561 PPSHTAH
+2561 PPTHTAQ
-2568 HEGFLFRKLD
+2568 HEGFLFRKID
-2578 IETMR
+2578 IESQK

-2598 NKGEIGFYKDAKNTT
+2598 NKGELGFYKDAKNTA
-2613 TPYNNEPMLNLGH
+2613 TPYNNEPLINLSR
-2626 CHCDVTLGYK
+2626 CACDINNGYK

-2655 AKDESQDDLKAWTTN
+2655 AKDEDDLKSWIT
-2670 INKSIAEHEEIA
+2670 SITASISEHEELA
-2682 KWGQTQPTTSSTDEG
+2682 KLGQTHPTTSSTDEG

-2703 KADNKSERGE
+2703 RAGGSERGE
-2713 KSDRGERPER
+2713 KSDRADGG
-2723 AERSERSDKGETK
+2723 SVRSDKGEKPEKKTA
-2736 SDTKRSEKSSKK
+2736 KRK
-2748 K
+2748 

>member
-1 MANASTDLDNA
+1 MANASPDLDNA
-12 EAQCQ
+12 EAQRQ
-17 LNNNNTR
+17 LNNNNR
-24 LAGSSGHW
+24 PSSSGFW
-32 ETEVTSS
+32 ETECTSS

-45 RIKALAEERD
+45 RIKALADERD

-93 LEVLSGEMLPRPT
+93 LEVLSGELLPRPT

-149 GLIWTIILRF
+149 GLMWTIILRF
-159 QIQVIKIECDDN
+159 QIQVIKIETEDN

-185 QMKTAGYS
+185 QMKTAGYP
-193 EVHIQNFT
+193 EVNIQNFT

-216 HRPDLIEFHKLIR
+216 HRPDLIEFHKLTR
-229 SNATYNLQ
+229 SNATHNLQ
-237 QAFNIAEQNL
+237 QAFNIAEHNL

-278 FSKMKALRVEGKRVG
+278 FSKMKALIVEGKRVG
-293 KVLDN
+293 KVLDSC
-298 AIEGQKMIDRYEAL
+298 IEAENIVNRYDAL
-312 ASELLEWIEKTI
+312 ASDLLDWIEKTI
-324 GIISNQ
+324 AVLSNQ

-386 EGKLISDINKA
+386 DGKLISEINKA

-411 LRQELI
+411 LRKELI

-427 RFDHKTTMRQ
+427 CFDHKTTMRQ

-461 AMKKHEAIEADIS
+461 AMKKHEAIEADIA

-480 GVVVELAGEMET
+480 GVVVELGAEMEA
-492 EGYYDIRRISA
+492 EGYYDIRRILA

-514 LKELVVGR
+514 LKELVAGR
-522 KARLEKNLALQKNFQ
+522 RTRLEKNLAMQKTFQ

-546 EDMQV
+546 EDTQV

-570 KHSLQEADIIVQ
+570 KHSLQEADITVQ
-582 AERVQTLNTAALK
+582 AERVETLNTAALK

-612 RVNHVSTCLEEL
+612 RVNHVSSCLEEL
-624 KQLAAKRRSELEE
+624 RQLAAKRREELEE
-637 SQHLWAFFQ
+637 SRQLWAFFQ
-646 EVEESEAWIR
+646 ELEESEAWIR
-656 EKSSILATQ
+656 EKSSILSAQ
-665 TCGKDLSSVLR
+665 GYGKDLSSVLK

-690 RRSLLQQTMKKGKQI
+690 HRSLLQNTMKRGKQI
-705 LMEKSFGT
+705 LSEKSFGT
-713 RDIQERIMEV
+713 AGIQERIMEV
-723 KGEWKRLEDQAA
+723 KSEWKSLEDQAA

-753 TDDLLAWLQDAY
+753 TDDLVAWLQDAY

-779 TQSLLKKHRGVRE
+779 TQSLLKKHRGVSE
-792 AVDKHRLHVVT
+792 AVDKHRMHVLA
-803 LRKHMVALPLHY
+803 LRKHMVALPLRY
-815 RELNEVQSR
+815 RDQEEVQVR
-824 MGEAEQLYAEV
+824 MGEVEQLYTEV
-835 AEVAVLRQQW
+835 VEVAVLRQQW

-851 VYLMFSE
+851 VYRMFSE
-858 VNACEV
+858 VNACEL

-872 LNKMEVPE
+872 LDKMEIPE
-880 RLEDVEVIAHRF
+880 RLEDVDMVAHRF

-906 LDVNQIVQQLLDSGH
+906 LDVNQIVQQLLDGGH
-921 PSSTEVRGCQD
+921 PSSIEVRGCQD

-937 WNRIVEMV
+937 WNSIVELV
-945 EQKKDHL
+945 EQKKDQL
-952 DSVLRLQNYLLEC
+952 DSMLRLQNYLLEC
-965 AEIKSQIQEKRKAID
+965 TEIKSQIQDKRKAID
-980 TTQYVGSDL
+980 ATQYMGSDL
-989 GGVLA
+989 GGVMA
-994 LQRRLSTMEGALA
+994 LQRRLSTMEGALS
-1007 VLEPKLLHLQQ
+1007 VLEPKLLHLQE
-1018 EAEELAISH
+1018 EAEHMANAH
-1027 PAKAMEVL
+1027 PIRAMEVL
-1035 EPFEGISVEWEELKR
+1035 VPFDGISVEWEELKR
-1050 TLQGCEDSLIVAGRL
+1050 TLQGCEDSLTVASRL
-1065 QQFIQD
+1065 QSFIQD
-1071 LDCFLTWLVQTQ
+1071 LDSFLTWLVQTQ
-1083 TAAASDELPNA
+1083 TAAASDQLPNN
-1094 LEEAER
+1094 LEEAEK
-1100 LINCH
+1100 LINKH

-1123 AVNELLEAEEAPLPY
+1123 AMNELLESDEAPLPQ

-1181 AEAFLNNQE
+1181 AESFLNNQE
-1190 SALAHIELPTTVET
+1190 SALAHVELPTTVET

-1239 SNIYSD
+1239 NNIYSD
-1245 RIKERV
+1245 RIKERI
-1251 DTLANRGNQNRELAQ
+1251 DTLASRGNQNREQAQ
-1266 QWLERLNGQWGL
+1266 QWLEKMNDQWEL
-1278 QRLLQDCH
+1278 QRFLQDCL
-1286 ELGDWVAEKMLM
+1286 ELGDWVCEKMLM
-1298 ARDTS
+1298 ARDSS

-1329 WLEKIEREGQ
+1329 WLDKIEKEGQ

-1345 PELSPVVR
+1345 PELSQVVR
-1353 RKLGEIRECWQ
+1353 MKLEEIRECWQ
-1364 DLESTTQ
+1364 ELESTTQ

-1379 ANRADLLVQSYTSL
+1379 SNKADLLVQSYESMDQKL
-1393 DHRLHQLEG
+1393 GQLEV
-1402 QLCYVDQGQDL
+1402 QLAYVDQGQDL
-1413 TSVNKQLK
+1413 TTVNKQLK
-1421 KLQTMECQMEEWYK
+1421 KLHTMESQMEEWYK
-1435 EVGELQV
+1435 EVGQLQAQV
-1442 AAASIPQQGQVMDTV
+1442 ASIPQQTKIKETV
-1457 SERQAAVETRIVRL
+1457 AERQAVVEARMVRL

-1484 SKEVHQVGRDLEDEI
+1484 SKEVHQVGRDLDDEI

-1505 LPAATSQE
+1505 LPMAMSQE

-1533 ELQGHRARVED
+1533 ELQGHRSRIDD
-1544 VLERANVIASIRSP
+1544 VLERAGIIASIRSP
-1558 EADCVRAGLE
+1558 EADSARAGHE
-1568 QLSRLW
+1568 QLAGLW
-1574 GLLWAETE
+1574 ALLWHETE

-1625 STLQLLKKHLA
+1625 STLQLLKKHLV
-1636 LEQTIED
+1636 LDQTIED

-1658 LEMGHPDSEQISKR
+1658 LEMGHPDYEQISKR
-1672 QSQMDRLY
+1672 QSQIDRLY

-1698 WLYQLNHEV
+1698 WLYQLNREV

-1714 AEREVVASSPEL
+1714 AQREVVASSPEL
-1726 GQDFEHVTIL
+1726 GQDYEHVTVL
-1736 QEKFTEF
+1736 QEKFTDF
-1743 ASETGSLGQERV
+1743 ASETGSVGQERV

-1805 QLHKFFADCREV
+1805 QLHKFFSDCREV
-1817 LAQIDDKQRRLPEV
+1817 LAQIEDKHRRLPEV

-1836 GTANTST
+1836 SSANTST
-1843 LQRLMHSFEHDIQL
+1843 LQRLLHSFEQDIQL

-1865 QESAGQLRTIYAGQK
+1865 QESAAQLRTVYAGEK
-1880 AEAIAGREQ
+1880 AEAIAFREH
-1889 EVMYCWKELLTSCE
+1889 EVMQCWKELLTSCE

-1908 ITTATDKLRFFGVVR
+1908 ITTETDKLRFFSSVR
-1923 DQIMWMDSII
+1923 DQITWMESII
-1933 SQIGTGDN
+1933 CQIGTGEK
-1941 PSIPPSDI
+1941 PK
-1949 MGSGLSGP
+1949 
-1957 FRDVSSVEVLMNYH
+1957 DVSSVEVLMNYH

-1979 ARSKSVLQ
+1979 ARSRSTLE
-1987 CVEMGKT
+1987 CIEMGKT

-2005 IKEKLDT
+2005 IKEKLDKVIT
-2012 VVAKQYELSEKWDKH
+2012 KQYELSEKWDNH
-2027 WEVLQHMLEV
+2027 WDALQQLLEV

-2055 PFINS
+2055 PLISSN
-2060 KELGAS
+2060 ELGAS

-2090 FSSLRRLTTVEK
+2090 FSSLRRITTVEK
-2102 MKAEQ
+2102 LRAEQ
-2107 SKLPPTPL
+2107 SPLPLTPL

-2124 QETSPARSQGSPLM
+2124 QDASATVAILPRLPLSPVM
-2138 RRIIYEQ
+2138 RQTIYEQ
-2145 AEPRAERP
+2145 NEANSP
-2153 PQEPS
+2153 PS
-2158 PSYVA
+2158 PSPATPTPSPSSVA

-2173 TPIMNGSSS
+2173 TPVMNGSG
-2182 YRSSLEARTIPE
+2182 YRQSLEARQ
-2194 MGGVVGGVVGVAAS
+2194 GGVV
-2208 LGTAAMEARG
+2208 
-2218 VATNLGTTAAMEVR
+2218 
-2232 GVAAGLGT
+2232 
-2240 ASSEAS
+2240 

-2252 VTPAVEAKGIAASLV
+2252 GQPTPFSIASVATAAMLVSANQARESPSPAREQAAKSYLQPSQAERSP
-2267 TGAAAAVEVKASQYL
+2267 EVKSSPYL
-2282 RQPKIKHMDDM
+2282 RQPKIKHLDDA
-2293 VTPMLVAC
+2293 VTPLLVAS
-2301 RLEKAREKEVREREQ
+2301 RLERA
-2316 RERERDIV
+2316 RERERGREREIMMGEIGTEKAEV
-2324 LMEPAPVMPVMAEV
+2324 AVMAEV
-2338 VLQEM
+2338 VLTEP
-2343 GREGMGR
+2343 GR
-2350 ERLNSEPSSRDH
+2350 ERLHSEPTRGPRGSRTDPLGH
-2362 RAGSSRSEPQQR
+2362 AEPQVHTHGQ
-2374 DRDRDSRDSRDS
+2374 
-2386 HREARLERQH
+2386 HRIERQL
-2396 SSEALMIQ
+2396 SSEQLIQ

-2413 VWRERAERKERKLER
+2413 VWREQAERRDRKTLER
-2428 QTSSEQEGHGHEGRR
+2428 QTSSEQEGPVAPGGHEGRR
-2443 KDRHRTERQ
+2443 RERDRHRLDRQ
-2452 ESSEHDTAKEQ
+2452 ESSEHDTGREQ
-2463 SDRRSTEKRSG
+2463 SDRRSGGGEKRS
-2474 GQTLFDIVEQLKERE
+2474 TMAEIVEQLQERE
-2489 AATARGEVPKVP
+2489 AAQARGEVARLP
-2501 NGVPEKSSGRPDR
+2501 NGVPEKITKQSLER

-2521 KPRRRPRPKDPSA
+2521 KPRRRPRPKEA
-2534 GEATTTR
+2534 GETTR
-2541 RSRSAPEPG
+2541 RSRSAP
-2550 MAQSVSPSVPQ
+2550 AQSSPSVPLQ
-2561 PPSHTAH
+2561 PTHTAH

-2578 IETMR
+2578 IETLK
-2583 KSSNS
+2583 KSTN

-2598 NKGEIGFYKDAKNTT
+2598 KEGEMGFYKDAKNMATS
-2613 TPYNNEPMLNLGH
+2613 YNNEPLLNLSH
-2626 CHCDVTLGYK
+2626 CHCDVTNGYK

-2655 AKDESQDDLKAWTTN
+2655 AKDEDDLKVWVGN
-2670 INKSIAEHEEIA
+2670 ITASITEHEEIA
-2682 KWGQTQPTTSSTDEG
+2682 KWGQPQPTTSSTDEG

-2703 KADNKSERGE
+2703 KADNRSERGGE
-2713 KSDRGERPER
+2713 RSDRGDRIEPADIEKDKERDKEKER
-2723 AERSERSDKGETK
+2723 GERSERSERGGK
-2736 SDTKRSEKSSKK
+2736 SEAKRSEKSGKK

>member
-1 MANASTDLDNA
+1 MANASPDLDNA
-12 EAQCQ
+12 EAQRQ
-17 LNNNNTR
+17 LNNNNR
-24 LAGSSGHW
+24 PISSGFW
-32 ETEVTSS
+32 ETECTSS

-45 RIKALAEERD
+45 RIKALADERD

-71 RVSCRIADL
+71 RVSCRISDL

-93 LEVLSGEMLPRPT
+93 LEVLSGELLPRPT

-159 QIQVIKIECDDN
+159 QIQVIKIETEDN

-185 QMKTAGYS
+185 QMKTAGYP
-193 EVHIQNFT
+193 EVNIQNFT

-216 HRPDLIEFHKLIR
+216 HRPDLIEFHKLTR
-229 SNATYNLQ
+229 SNATHNLQ
-237 QAFNIAEQNL
+237 QAFNVAEQHL

-278 FSKMKALRVEGKRVG
+278 FSKMKALIVEGKRVG

-298 AIEGQKMIDRYEAL
+298 CIEAEEIINRYEAL
-312 ASELLEWIEKTI
+312 ASDLLDWIEKTI
-324 GIISNQ
+324 AVISNQ

-386 EGKLISDINKA
+386 DGKLISDINKA

-411 LRQELI
+411 LRKELI

-461 AMKKHEAIEADIS
+461 AMKKHEAIEADIA

-480 GVVVELAGEMET
+480 GVVVELAAEMEA
-492 EGYYDIRRISA
+492 EGYYDIRRILA

-514 LKELVVGR
+514 LKELVAGR
-522 KARLEKNLALQKNFQ
+522 RSRLEKNLALQKTFQ

-546 EDMQV
+546 EDT

-570 KHSLQEADIIVQ
+570 KHSLQEADIAVQ
-582 AERVQTLNTAALK
+582 AERVEMLNTAALK

-612 RVNHVSTCLEEL
+612 RVNHVSSCLEEL
-624 KQLAAKRRSELEE
+624 KQLAAKRRAELEE
-637 SQHLWAFFQ
+637 SRQLWAFFQ
-646 EVEESEAWIR
+646 LEESEAWIR
-656 EKSSILATQ
+656 EKSSILAAQ
-665 TCGKDLSSVLR
+665 GYGRDLSSVLR

-690 RRSLLQQTMKKGKQI
+690 HRSLLQVCRGKQI
-705 LMEKSFGT
+705 LSEKSFGT
-713 RDIQERIMEV
+713 AGIQERIMEV

-735 QRLGH
+735 QHLGH

-753 TDDLLAWLQDAY
+753 TDDLVAWLQDAY

-779 TQSLLKKHRGVRE
+779 TQSLLKKHRGVSE
-792 AVDKHRLHVVT
+792 AIDKHRLHVVA
-803 LRKHMVALPLHY
+803 LRKHMVALPLQY
-815 RELNEVQSR
+815 REQEEVQVR
-824 MGEAEQLYAEV
+824 MGEVEQLYTEV

-851 VYLMFSE
+851 VYRMFSE
-858 VNACEV
+858 VNACEL

-872 LNKMEVPE
+872 LDKMEIPE
-880 RLEDVEVIAHRF
+880 RLEDVEVVAHR
-892 ESLDQEMNSLMGRI
+892 SGGGLDQEMNSLMGRI
-906 LDVNQIVQQLLDSGH
+906 LDVNQIVQQLLDGGH

-937 WNRIVEMV
+937 WNSIVELV
-945 EQKKDHL
+945 EQKKDQL
-952 DSVLRLQNYLLEC
+952 DSMLRLQNYLLEC
-965 AEIKSQIQEKRKAID
+965 AEIKSQIQDKRKAID
-980 TTQYVGSDL
+980 ATQYVRSDL

-994 LQRRLSTMEGALA
+994 LQRRLSTMEGALS
-1007 VLEPKLLHLQQ
+1007 VLEPKLLHLQE
-1018 EAEELAISH
+1018 EAEHLATAH
-1027 PAKAMEVL
+1027 PGRAMEVL
-1035 EPFEGISVEWEELKR
+1035 VQFDGISVEWEELKR
-1050 TLQGCEDSLIVAGRL
+1050 TLQGCEDSLMVASRL
-1065 QQFIQD
+1065 QSFIQD
-1071 LDCFLTWLVQTQ
+1071 LDSFLTWLVQTQ
-1083 TAAASDELPNA
+1083 TAAASDQLPND

-1100 LINCH
+1100 LINKH
-1105 AALKEEIGRYEED
+1105 AAVKEEIGHYEED

-1123 AVNELLEAEEAPLPY
+1123 AMNELLESEDAPLPQ

-1181 AEAFLNNQE
+1181 AESFLNNQE
-1190 SALAHIELPTTVET
+1190 SALAHVELPTTVET

-1239 SNIYSD
+1239 NNIYSE
-1245 RIKERV
+1245 RIRE
-1251 DTLANRGNQNRELAQ
+1251 GNQNRELAQ
-1266 QWLERLNGQWGL
+1266 QWLEKLNDQWEL
-1278 QRLLQDCH
+1278 QRFLQDCH
-1286 ELGDWVAEKMLM
+1286 ELGDWVSEKMLM
-1298 ARDTS
+1298 ARDSS

-1314 LKHQAFMAELAQNKE
+1314 LKHQAFMAELAQNKD
-1329 WLEKIEREGQ
+1329 WLDKIEKEGQ

-1353 RKLGEIRECWQ
+1353 KKLEEIRECWQ

-1371 AKARQLFE
+1371 ARARQLFE
-1379 ANRADLLVQSYTSL
+1379 ANKADLLVQSYESL
-1393 DHRLHQLEG
+1393 DQRLCQLEG
-1402 QLCYVDQGQDL
+1402 QLAYVDQGQDL
-1413 TSVNKQLK
+1413 TTVNKQLK
-1421 KLQTMECQMEEWYK
+1421 KLHQTQVK
-1435 EVGELQV
+1435 ETVVG
-1442 AAASIPQQGQVMDTV
+1442 
-1457 SERQAAVETRIVRL
+1457 RQAAVEARMVRL

-1505 LPAATSQE
+1505 LPMAMCQE
-1513 HGSSLQAVQQLM
+1513 HGSTLQAVQQLM

-1533 ELQGHRARVED
+1533 ELQGHRSRIED
-1544 VLERANVIASIRSP
+1544 VLERAGIIASIRSP
-1558 EADCVRAGLE
+1558 EVDCIRVGQD
-1568 QLSRLW
+1568 QLAQLW
-1574 GLLWAETE
+1574 AVLWAETE

-1625 STLQLLKKHLA
+1625 STLQLLKKHLV

-1658 LEMGHPDSEQISKR
+1658 LEMGHPDCEQISKR
-1672 QSQMDRLY
+1672 QSQIDRLY

-1698 WLYQLNHEV
+1698 WLYQLNREV

-1714 AEREVVASSPEL
+1714 AQREVVASSPEL

-1736 QEKFTEF
+1736 QEKFTKF
-1743 ASETGSLGQERV
+1743 ASDTGSVGQERV

-1764 LIDYGHAEAAT
+1764 LIDYGHSEAAT

-1805 QLHKFFADCREV
+1805 QLHKFFSDCREV
-1817 LAQIDDKQRRLPEV
+1817 LAQIADKHRRLPEV

-1836 GTANTST
+1836 STANTST
-1843 LQRLMHSFEHDIQL
+1843 LQRLLHSFEQDIQL

-1865 QESAGQLRTIYAGQK
+1865 QESAAQLRTVYAGEK
-1880 AEAIAGREQ
+1880 AEAIACCEH
-1889 EVMYCWKELLTSCE
+1889 EVMQCWKELLTSCE
-1903 ECRVQ
+1903 ECRLQ
-1908 ITTATDKLRFFGVVR
+1908 ITTETDKLKFFGMVR
-1923 DQIMWMDSII
+1923 DQIMWMESII
-1933 SQIGTGDN
+1933 CQIGTGEK
-1941 PSIPPSDI
+1941 P
-1949 MGSGLSGP
+1949 
-1957 FRDVSSVEVLMNYH
+1957 RDVSSVEVLMNYH

-1979 ARSKSVLQ
+1979 ARSRNTLE
-1987 CVEMGKT
+1987 CIEMGKT

-1999 NPAAEE
+1999 NPA
-2005 IKEKLDT
+2005 IKEKLDK
-2012 VVAKQYELSEKWDKH
+2012 VVSKQHELSEKWDKH
-2027 WEVLQHMLEV
+2027 WEVLQQLLEV
-2037 HQFAQEAVVA
+2037 HQFAQDAVVA

-2055 PFINS
+2055 PFISSN
-2060 KELGAS
+2060 ELGES

-2090 FSSLRRLTTVEK
+2090 FSSLRRLTTVNY
-2102 MKAEQ
+2102 
-2107 SKLPPTPL
+2107 
-2115 LGRKVFLDP
+2115 
-2124 QETSPARSQGSPLM
+2124 
-2138 RRIIYEQ
+2138 RR
-2145 AEPRAERP
+2145 
-2153 PQEPS
+2153 
-2158 PSYVA
+2158 
-2163 RRLGSTVANY
+2163 T
-2173 TPIMNGSSS
+2173 
-2182 YRSSLEARTIPE
+2182 LEARH
-2194 MGGVVGGVVGVAAS
+2194 GGVVGVAAG
-2208 LGTAAMEARG
+2208 LGKPAASSIASVATAAMLVSANQVRESVSAARDQS
-2218 VATNLGTTAAMEVR
+2218 TKAMQHLHP
-2232 GVAAGLGT
+2232 GQAGREL
-2240 ASSEAS
+2240 
-2246 GLAAGL
+2246 
-2252 VTPAVEAKGIAASLV
+2252 
-2267 TGAAAAVEVKASQYL
+2267 EVKSSQYL
-2282 RQPKIKHMDDM
+2282 RQPKIKHLDDA
-2293 VTPMLVAC
+2293 VTP
-2301 RLEKAREKEVREREQ
+2301 
-2316 RERERDIV
+2316 
-2324 LMEPAPVMPVMAEV
+2324 
-2338 VLQEM
+2338 
-2343 GREGMGR
+2343 
-2350 ERLNSEPSSRDH
+2350 
-2362 RAGSSRSEPQQR
+2362 
-2374 DRDRDSRDSRDS
+2374 
-2386 HREARLERQH
+2386 
-2396 SSEALMIQ
+2396 
-2404 ARRDELPQE
+2404 
-2413 VWRERAERKERKLER
+2413 
-2428 QTSSEQEGHGHEGRR
+2428 
-2443 KDRHRTERQ
+2443 
-2452 ESSEHDTAKEQ
+2452 
-2463 SDRRSTEKRSG
+2463 
-2474 GQTLFDIVEQLKERE
+2474 
-2489 AATARGEVPKVP
+2489 
-2501 NGVPEKSSGRPDR
+2501 
-2514 PRARDRP
+2514 
-2521 KPRRRPRPKDPSA
+2521 
-2534 GEATTTR
+2534 
-2541 RSRSAPEPG
+2541 
-2550 MAQSVSPSVPQ
+2550 
-2561 PPSHTAH
+2561 
-2568 HEGFLFRKLD
+2568 
-2578 IETMR
+2578 
-2583 KSSNS
+2583 

-2598 NKGEIGFYKDAKNTT
+2598 NKGEMGFYKDAKNTT
-2613 TPYNNEPMLNLGH
+2613 APYNNEPLLSLSH
-2626 CHCDVTLGYK
+2626 CHCDVTNGYK

-2655 AKDESQDDLKAWTTN
+2655 AKDEVRYTLCFFTHLISGVVKIDLFDPYPY
-2670 INKSIAEHEEIA
+2670 
-2682 KWGQTQPTTSSTDEG
+2682 QTRDLCPPSVHCRRTS
-2697 TRRDGS
+2697 
-2703 KADNKSERGE
+2703 KRG
-2713 KSDRGERPER
+2713 
-2723 AERSERSDKGETK
+2723 
-2736 SDTKRSEKSSKK
+2736 
-2748 K
+2748 